1 MDKKEFPKQGRDFTP
16 AAGAPAAKSKAAGF
30 TNRIF
35 DIIKVAVAVCFL
47 PVVYFTTKAFL
58 AEFELIDYPLQRY
71 FWSGVIAL
79 LVMYLFVW
87 EPVVIYTKGHQIL
100 EAVFT
105 FFKPLVK
112 VAPYLLPIYT
122 ILLFCVYPI
131 VTLAV
136 KSSQAVQIMMFLF
149 GFTLALH
156 FIFGAKSLR
165 SKKEDFLKSN
175 YLFGF
180 SFVYVLNLV
189 LFAGFLSAA
198 FDTFDFVNF
207 CSRAYTL
214 SADFFY
220 AIFRQ
225 LFVTRS

>member
-1 MDKKEFPKQGRDFTP
+1 MDSKGSPKQDKD
-16 AAGAPAAKSKAAGF
+16 AAPASGGGAVKSKVAGF
-30 TNRIF
+30 ANRIF
-35 DIIKVAVAVCFL
+35 DIIKVAVAICLL

-58 AEFELIDYPLQRY
+58 GEFELIAYPLQRY
-71 FWSGVIAL
+71 FWSGVITL
-79 LVMYLFVW
+79 LIMYLFVW

-122 ILLFCVYPI
+122 ILLFCAYPI
-131 VTLAV
+131 VMLTV
-136 KSSQAVQIMMFLF
+136 KSNQAAQVMMFLF

-156 FIFGAKSLR
+156 FVFGAKSLR

-180 SFVYVLNLV
+180 SFVYVLNVV

-198 FDTFDFVNF
+198 FAKFDFVNF
-207 CSRAYTL
+207 CSRAYAL
-214 SADFFY
+214 SAGFFY

-225 LFVTRS
+225 LFVTKS